1 MKIAI
6 IGLGLIGGSIAKAI
20 KDNTDH
26 TVYGADIQQSVVL
39 RAKLIDAIDDELDD
53 NKLSECDLVII
64 ALYPED
70 TVKFISD
77 KAGIIRKGS
86 VVIDFGGVKRCICDP
101 ANRLAEENGFT
112 FIGGHPM
119 AGVER
124 SGFESSFG
132 MLFNNASMILA
143 PSPEIDIDTLHRVK
157 EFFLSIGFGSI
168 TIVTP
173 EKHDRVIAY
182 TSQLAHVLSSSYIK
196 SPTATEHHGMSA
208 GSFKDMTR
216 VATLNPKMWSELFI
230 ENKDNLVGE
239 IDTLISHLQ
248 EYRDAINDGDSEKI
262 SALLE
267 DGAQKKAACG

>member
-77 KAGIIRKGS
+77 KAGIIQKGS
-86 VVIDFGGVKRCICDP
+86 VVIDCGGVKRYICDP

>member
-86 VVIDFGGVKRCICDP
+86 VVIDCGGVKRCICDP

-208 GSFKDMTR
+208 GRFKDMTR

>member
-86 VVIDFGGVKRCICDP
+86 VVIDCGGVKRCICDP

-157 EFFLSIGFGSI
+157 DFFLSIGFGSI

>member
-86 VVIDFGGVKRCICDP
+86 VVIDCGGVKRCICDP

-208 GSFKDMTR
+208 GSFKDMT
-216 VATLNPKMWSELFI
+216 
-230 ENKDNLVGE
+230 
-239 IDTLISHLQ
+239 
-248 EYRDAINDGDSEKI
+248 
-262 SALLE
+262 
-267 DGAQKKAACG
+267 

>member
-77 KAGIIRKGS
+77 KAGIIRKGA
-86 VVIDFGGVKRCICDP
+86 VVIDCGGVKRCICDP

>member
-1 MKIAI
+1 
-6 IGLGLIGGSIAKAI
+6 
-20 KDNTDH
+20 
-26 TVYGADIQQSVVL
+26 
-39 RAKLIDAIDDELDD
+39 
-53 NKLSECDLVII
+53 
-64 ALYPED
+64 
-70 TVKFISD
+70 
-77 KAGIIRKGS
+77 
-86 VVIDFGGVKRCICDP
+86 
-101 ANRLAEENGFT
+101 
-112 FIGGHPM
+112 
-119 AGVER
+119 
-124 SGFESSFG
+124 
-132 MLFNNASMILA
+132 MILA

>member
-64 ALYPED
+64 ALYPEY

-86 VVIDFGGVKRCICDP
+86 VVIDCGGVKRCICDP

>member
-86 VVIDFGGVKRCICDP
+86 VVIDCGGVKRCICDP

-119 AGVER
+119 ARVER

-173 EKHDRVIAY
+173 EKHDKVIAY

>member
-86 VVIDFGGVKRCICDP
+86 VVIDCGGVKRCICDP

-196 SPTATEHHGMSA
+196 SQTATEHHGMSA

>member
-20 KDNTDH
+20 KGNTDH

-86 VVIDFGGVKRCICDP
+86 VVIDCGGVKRCICDP

>member
-26 TVYGADIQQSVVL
+26 TVYGADIQPSVVL

-53 NKLSECDLVII
+53 NRLSECDLVII

-77 KAGIIRKGS
+77 KTGIIRKGA
-86 VVIDFGGVKRCICDP
+86 VVIDCGGVKRCICDP

-239 IDTLISHLQ
+239 IDALISHLQ

>member
-77 KAGIIRKGS
+77 KAGIIRKGA
-86 VVIDFGGVKRCICDP
+86 VVIDCGGVKRCICDP

-267 DGAQKKAACG
+267 DGAQKKAECG

>member
-77 KAGIIRKGS
+77 KAGIIRKGA
-86 VVIDFGGVKRCICDP
+86 VVIDCGGVKRCICDP
-101 ANRLAEENGFT
+101 ANKLAEENGFT

>member
-6 IGLGLIGGSIAKAI
+6 IGIGLIGGSIAKAI

-77 KAGIIRKGS
+77 KAGIIQKGS
-86 VVIDFGGVKRCICDP
+86 VVIDCGGVKRCICDP